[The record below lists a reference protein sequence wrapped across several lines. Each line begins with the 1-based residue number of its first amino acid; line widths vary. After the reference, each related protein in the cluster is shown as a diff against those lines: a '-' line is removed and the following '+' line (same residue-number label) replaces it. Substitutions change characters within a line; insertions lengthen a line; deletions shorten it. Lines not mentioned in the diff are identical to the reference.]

1 MDVLGLV
8 RNDFNIDPNPIYL
21 LGHSM
26 SGGATLH
33 FGVKYP
39 EISAALAS
47 VATAFYT
54 NLDEFAKIQK
64 TPVIVVQGDD
74 DPFVNVNQTRQSV
87 KKMKSLGIK
96 YVYIGVPGGDHMTV
110 ITHSPQNITKIFEFF
125 DQARRR

>member
-1 MDVLGLV
+1 MGELSELDVMNVLGLV
-8 RNDFNIDPNPIYL
+8 RKEFNVDPNRIYL

-26 SGGATLH
+26 GGGATWH

-39 EISAALAS
+39 EIWASLAP
-47 VATAFYT
+47 VAPAFYT

-87 KKMKSLGIK
+87 EKMKSLGMK
-96 YVYIGVPGGDHMTV
+96 YVY
-110 ITHSPQNITKIFEFF
+110 
-125 DQARRR
+125 RRRPYDGHYSQSREHDQDLRFL